1 MGVQG
6 NHPRKILEIYMQN
19 SAFSCILS
27 AYEHPKISKV
37 QYMNYFQ
44 LWHMELNSCA
54 QPWGTGSW
62 FHRAS
67 IQDSAIWCK
76 NHANFLSISP
86 FGIDIEWNQNFAH
99 KKRHPQKILEIY
111 MKNSTFSCILSAY
124 DHPKNSQN
132 NILIILSNDTQTLR
146 PSCSVRELCTLPI
159 AGDRNSQ
166 PLPKNSLP
174 LQPL

>member
-1 MGVQG
+1 MLNPGGRGPGFTALRYKIVQFDA
-6 NHPRKILEIYMQN
+6 KIMLT
-19 SAFSCILS
+19 SLA
-27 AYEHPKISKV
+27 
-37 QYMNYFQ
+37 
-44 LWHMELNSCA
+44 
-54 QPWGTGSW
+54 
-62 FHRAS
+62 
-67 IQDSAIWCK
+67 
-76 NHANFLSISP
+76 
-86 FGIDIEWNQNFAH
+86 FGIDIEWNENFAH

-159 AGDRNSQ
+159 AGDRNSET
-166 PLPKNSLP
+166 LPKNSLP